1 MRGKKLL
8 VAFLLGVGL
17 CFVPALG
24 YGEVEHWADEAKA
37 SLMDFILLQ
46 ARVDYMMRN
55 PTNFLNVSFHYDLVG
70 ILGGTLEL
78 PEAVNTKDKI
88 IVLVYDNRNMFYHKS
103 TIALLDIFK
112 KTWSLYILL

>member
-1 MRGKKLL
+1 MSKGLSA
-8 VAFLLGVGL
+8 AFLSIVGL
-17 CFVPALG
+17 CFVPVSG
-24 YGEVEHWADEAKA
+24 YGEVEKW
-37 SLMDFILLQ
+37 MDKVKTSHMDLRLLE
-46 ARVDYMMRN
+46 ARVHYVMRN